1 MYCPRCSQQQIADLR
16 FCPGC
21 GLQLDFVNELVANSG
36 LPLPQTGK
44 PVPFLHRKGI
54 SLGAKLVFLSL
65 FILPISFVCVIVFDT
80 PGPFALPFI
89 IFMVGLAQVL
99 YTLLFKEA
107 EGVELSAGRPS
118 ALNQAKPLV
127 SFPVGQGTPI
137 TLEARRV
144 HTAEMIRPASVTEHT
159 TKLLDDTSQSR

>member
-1 MYCPRCSQQQIADLR
+1 MYCPRCSQQQIADSR

-21 GLQLDFVNELVANSG
+21 GLQLDFVTELVANNG
-36 LPLPQTGK
+36 LPLTHDEVTKQ
-44 PVPFLHRKGI
+44 VPFLRRKGI

-65 FILPISFVCVIVFDT
+65 FILPFSFAGAIAFDT
-80 PGPFALPFI
+80 PGPFVLPFI

-99 YTLLFKEA
+99 YTLLFQEPERA
-107 EGVELSAGRPS
+107 ALSGARPAGLQQP
-118 ALNQAKPLV
+118 KPVV

-137 TLEARRV
+137 ALDARRI

-159 TKLLDDTSQSR
+159 TKLLDDNS